1 MSAIDDA
8 TQPLET
14 RPPDA
19 RAFSK
24 LQQGLLVLADI
35 SGYTAFV
42 SQTEID
48 HSWEILHELLD
59 SIVRSVAGRL
69 DVSQVEGDA
78 ILFISGLTDEEVVAA
93 VCDCFVGFH
102 RRLRDMQS
110 VTTCPCNACAR
121 IEILKLK
128 FVMHHGNFSRQR
140 LGTVEQLH
148 GTDVIVAHRLLKNK
162 VPSKEYLLVTQAVID
177 RLPIERQRRF
187 IPYREEYDLGPVSGG
202 YEEIGYLWDQA
213 RAAERIRVT
222 RDEALLVSEV
232 EVDVPIRVVAEGM
245 LKPEIMKRYLLAEKV
260 DAFAGARGEDLGS
273 EFHCHHGDR
282 VSYLRV
288 VNVDPDREITL
299 VSTSPVGDV
308 YVTTQFDAAGPNR
321 TRVRR
326 FFWWELPPDRQVAE
340 GAYKMLESV
349 ASGGGAELKAVFSEG
364 KPSLD

>member
-1 MSAIDDA
+1 VVDA
-8 TQPLET
+8 TQPAQS
-14 RPPDA
+14 RPADP
-19 RAFSK
+19 RAFSR
-24 LQQGLLVLADI
+24 LQEGLLVLADI

-78 ILFISGLTDEEVVAA
+78 ILFISGLTDEEVVTA

-110 VTTCPCNACAR
+110 VTSCPCNACAR
-121 IEILKLK
+121 IDILQLK

-148 GTDVIVAHRLLKNK
+148 GTDVIVAHRLLKNM
-162 VPSKEYLLVTQAVID
+162 VPSKEYVLATQAVLE
-177 RLPIERQRRF
+177 RLPEERRDRF
-187 IPYREEYDLGPVSGG
+187 IPYREDYDLGTIQGG
-202 YEEIGYLWDQA
+202 YEEIGYLWDRA
-213 RAAERIRVT
+213 RAAERIRGT
-222 RDEALLVSEV
+222 RDEALLEGEV
-232 EVDVPIRVVAEGM
+232 EIDAPTQVVAEGM
-245 LKPEIMKRYLLAEKV
+245 LKPEIMKRYLLAETV
-260 DAFAGARGEDLGS
+260 DAFAGARGENLGS

-288 VNVDPDREITL
+288 VQVDSEREITL

-308 YVTTQFDAAGPNR
+308 YVTTQFEAFGPNR
-321 TRVRR
+321 TKVRR
-326 FFWWELPPDRQVAE
+326 LFWWQAPPDPEMAK
-340 GAYKMLESV
+340 GAYEALASV
-349 ASGGGAELKAVFSEG
+349 MREGGAQLQAVFAEA
-364 KPSLD
+364 KPSVG